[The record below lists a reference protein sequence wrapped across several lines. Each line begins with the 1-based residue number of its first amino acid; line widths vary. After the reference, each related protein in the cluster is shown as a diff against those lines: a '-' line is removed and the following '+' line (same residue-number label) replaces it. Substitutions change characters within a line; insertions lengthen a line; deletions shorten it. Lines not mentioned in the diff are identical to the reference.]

1 MARPR
6 NRTVFLRQTQIE
18 ILNQQIPRGQ
28 FRFVLFDFD
37 GTISLIREGWQQ
49 VMIPMMVEALART
62 PQAEPMPEI
71 QRLVEDYIAR
81 STGVQTVYQMIWLAD
96 EVARRRGKALGPLTY
111 KDIYNEMLLARI
123 RQRIED
129 LQAGRAR
136 PEDWMVPGAR
146 QLLENLRRRGCTLFC
161 ASGTDHE
168 YMTVEAELL
177 GVAGYFD
184 GGLYGAVDDYRNF
197 SKKILI
203 DRIIKDNNLAGSSFL
218 TFGDGFVEI
227 EDTKSVAGVAVGVAS
242 DEIRR
247 CGVNP
252 VKRARLIEAGADV
265 IIPDFREQ
273 EMLLE
278 WLFPQASAE

>member
-1 MARPR
+1 MQRSE
-6 NRTVFLRQTQIE
+6 TLFLNETSIE
-18 ILNQQIPRGQ
+18 IVHADIKRGK

-49 VMIPMMVEALART
+49 VMIPMMVETLART
-62 PQAEPMPEI
+62 PQAEPTPEL

-96 EVARRRGKALGPLTY
+96 EVASRRGKALEPLTY

-129 LQAGRAR
+129 LKAGRAR

-146 QLLENLRRRGCTLFC
+146 HILESLRRLGCTLFC

-168 YMTVEAELL
+168 YMAVEAELL
-177 GVAGYFD
+177 GVASYFN
-184 GGLYGAVDDYRNF
+184 GGLHGAVDDYRNF

-203 DRIIKDNNLAGSSFL
+203 DRIIEDHNLAGSSFL
-218 TFGDGFVEI
+218 TFGDGYVEI

-247 CGVNP
+247 VGVNP

-265 IIPDFREQ
+265 IVPDYREH
-273 EMLLE
+273 EVLLA
-278 WLFPQASAE
+278 WLFEQDKGR

>member
-49 VMIPMMVEALART
+49 VMIPMMVETLART
-62 PQAEPMPEI
+62 PLAEPTPEI

-96 EVARRRGKALGPLTY
+96 EVARRRGKALEPLTY

-177 GVAGYFD
+177 GVVGYFD

-242 DEIRR
+242 DEVRR
-247 CGVNP
+247 AGVNP